1 MISISRNIVICI
13 ILVIMATKKPEEL
26 TIEEI
31 REQMSL
37 YQRLYHHKMKN
48 TPEYQEARKQS
59 KKRYYY
65 KKKAEREEQKR
76 LEESSD
82 EPPKDRVD
90 TRKYKKDLNDAM
102 IIV

>member
-1 MISISRNIVICI
+1 
-13 ILVIMATKKPEEL
+13 MATKKPEEL

-65 KKKAEREEQKR
+65 KKKAEREEQKK
-76 LEESSD
+76 LNESSD
-82 EPPKDRVD
+82 EPPKERVD
-90 TRKYKKDLNDAM
+90 TRKYKKDLNDAL
-102 IIV
+102 IIVWKFYAKLCG

>member
-1 MISISRNIVICI
+1 MSS
-13 ILVIMATKKPEEL
+13 KKPEEL

-37 YQRLYHHKMKN
+37 YQRLYHHKMKD

-65 KKKAEREEQKR
+65 KKKQEREEQKK
-76 LEESSD
+76 LQESSD
-82 EPPKDRVD
+82 EPPRERVD

>member
-1 MISISRNIVICI
+1 
-13 ILVIMATKKPEEL
+13 MATKKPEEL
-26 TIEEI
+26 TIDQI

-37 YQRLYHHKMKN
+37 YQRLYHYKMKN

>member
-1 MISISRNIVICI
+1 
-13 ILVIMATKKPEEL
+13 MATKKPEEL

-37 YQRLYHHKMKN
+37 YQRLYHHKMKD

-59 KKRYYY
+59 KKRYYL
-65 KKKAEREEQKR
+65 KKKAERDEQRR
-76 LEESSD
+76 LEEGSD
-82 EPPKDRVD
+82 EPSRNRVD
-90 TRKYKKDLNDAM
+90 TRKYKKDLKDAY

>member
-1 MISISRNIVICI
+1 MSS
-13 ILVIMATKKPEEL
+13 KKPEEL

-37 YQRLYHHKMKN
+37 YQRLYHHKMKD

-82 EPPKDRVD
+82 EPPKERVD

-102 IIV
+102 IIVWNIYGNYLP

>member
-1 MISISRNIVICI
+1 MT
-13 ILVIMATKKPEEL
+13 TKKPEDL

-37 YQRLYHHKMKN
+37 YQRLYQHKMKD

-82 EPPKDRVD
+82 EPPKERVD

>member
-1 MISISRNIVICI
+1 
-13 ILVIMATKKPEEL
+13 MATKKPEEL

-37 YQRLYHHKMKN
+37 YQHLYHPKMKN

>member
-1 MISISRNIVICI
+1 MT
-13 ILVIMATKKPEEL
+13 TKKPEDL

-31 REQMSL
+31 RGQMSL

-82 EPPKDRVD
+82 EPAKERVD
-90 TRKYKKDLNDAM
+90 TRKYKKDLNEAL

>member
-1 MISISRNIVICI
+1 
-13 ILVIMATKKPEEL
+13 MATKKPEEL

-76 LEESSD
+76 LEESRD
-82 EPPKDRVD
+82 EPPNERPDN
-90 TRKYKKDLNDAM
+90 RKYKKDLNEAL

>member
-1 MISISRNIVICI
+1 MT
-13 ILVIMATKKPEEL
+13 TKKPEDL

-48 TPEYQEARKQS
+48 TPEYQEVRKQS

-65 KKKAEREEQKR
+65 KKKAEREERKR
-76 LEESSD
+76 LEESSA
-82 EPPKDRVD
+82 EPPKERVD
-90 TRKYKKDLNDAM
+90 TRKYKKDLNDAL
-102 IIV
+102 IIVWKFYAKLCG

>member
-1 MISISRNIVICI
+1 MT
-13 ILVIMATKKPEEL
+13 TKKPEDL

-37 YQRLYHHKMKN
+37 HQRLYHHKMKD

-65 KKKAEREEQKR
+65 KKKA
-76 LEESSD
+76 
-82 EPPKDRVD
+82 
-90 TRKYKKDLNDAM
+90 
-102 IIV
+102 

>member
-1 MISISRNIVICI
+1 MSS
-13 ILVIMATKKPEEL
+13 KKPEEL

-37 YQRLYHHKMKN
+37 YQRLYHHKMKD

-65 KKKAEREEQKR
+65 KKKQEREEQKR
-76 LEESSD
+76 LGESSD
-82 EPPKDRVD
+82 EPPRERVD

>member
-1 MISISRNIVICI
+1 MT
-13 ILVIMATKKPEEL
+13 TKKPEEL

-59 KKRYYY
+59 KQRYYY
-65 KKKAEREEQKR
+65 KKKQEREELKR
-76 LEESSD
+76 LGESSD
-82 EPPKDRVD
+82 EPPKERVD

-102 IIV
+102 IIVWKIYIIIFYDIFFQ

>member
-1 MISISRNIVICI
+1 MT
-13 ILVIMATKKPEEL
+13 TKKPEDL

-37 YQRLYHHKMKN
+37 YQRLYHHKMKD

-59 KKRYYY
+59 KKRYYD

-82 EPPKDRVD
+82 EPPKERVD

-102 IIV
+102 IIVWKFYAKLCG